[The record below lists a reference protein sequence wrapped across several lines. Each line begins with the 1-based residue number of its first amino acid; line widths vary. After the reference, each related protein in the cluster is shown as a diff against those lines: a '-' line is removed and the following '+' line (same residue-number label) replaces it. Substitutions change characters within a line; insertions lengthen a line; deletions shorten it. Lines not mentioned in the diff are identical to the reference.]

1 MKKKFSFLLAMTFLI
16 QCMSFVYANDIFAEE
31 VETNSTNYFSS
42 KILPIKL
49 NEQGDLTH
57 YVENLTIDG
66 KNYTFVHREENG
78 YRIIEMSGAEEAVFR
93 AKIEDDINIKPM
105 FYRASNEDWQYFR
118 YWKRAEWQKG
128 DSVAAIASAL
138 SIAVGGTVGTFI
150 DIAGQLANKYYFS
163 ADIDYSGRY
172 RLEGGHVRGEYT
184 ATIYSNGEYI
194 GTTHWNGYR

>member
-78 YRIIEMSGAEEAVFR
+78 YRIIEMSGAEEGIFKS
-93 AKIEDDINIKPM
+93 KIEDDTSIKPM
-105 FYRASNEDWQYFR
+105 SYRAANDDWQYFQ
-118 YWKRAEWQKG
+118 YWKQASWIKG
-128 DSVAAIASAL
+128 TAVAGIAAKIASV
-138 SIAVGGTVGTFI
+138 VGGPVRVFI
-150 DIAGQLANKYYFS
+150 DIASTLYGVYHS
-163 ADIDYSGRY
+163 VDIDYSGRY

-184 ATIYSNGEYI
+184 AKIYGGSDYI
-194 GTTHWNGYR
+194 GTTNWSGYR